1 MTTTKGLDL
10 PQRITVLKHLAGG
23 KSVDITATIT
33 DLTPET
39 VLDLASHH
47 GYPDTSK
54 LAWAVDVLTKK
65 HDDNQRA
72 AVPASTAP
80 RLAPAPKDVR
90 PAQPSTNPAAAATP
104 PRASDSLDTLLEV
117 AREHPSKRIQNAA
130 SRINTCAQQLRELLR
145 QDDEKNAAR
154 RKIEAEKAEARRE
167 VERLEEQLA
176 AAKAKLRR
184 KGTVSGSTSR
194 RGRPLPK
201 GHHPCSH
208 ASCDRVFDTPQGRS
222 LHERTKCEHRPT
234 AEQVAS

>member
-1 MTTTKGLDL
+1 MTTTKDLDL

-23 KSVDITATIT
+23 KPIDITATIT

-39 VLDLASHH
+39 VLNLASHH

-65 HDDNQRA
+65 HNDDKKA
-72 AVPASTAP
+72 TVPASSPP
-80 RLAPAPKDVR
+80 RLAPAPR
-90 PAQPSTNPAAAATP
+90 SAGHTQPIPTTP
-104 PRASDSLDTLLEV
+104 PPPAGSLDTLLEV

-130 SRINTCAQQLRELLR
+130 GRIDSYAQQLRDLLR
-145 QDDEKNAAR
+145 EDDEKNAAR

-184 KGTVSGSTSR
+184 KGTATGSTSR
-194 RGRPLPK
+194 KGRPLPK

-208 ASCDRVFDTPQGRS
+208 TGCVRVFDTPQGRS

-234 AEQVAS
+234 TEQVAS